1 MDEVRLKWWYRIA
14 LSLLAVTAFLPLIQ
28 FSDGRVVTVMVSN
41 FAAIT
46 LTSVITTALFFLLI
60 ASTLITAEKGR
71 YSLARIGGALL
82 LFTISTGFLVTYAV
96 LLSAPISLAP
106 RLGFG
111 WWVINVAIVLLIW
124 AMYISSDNKRV
135 STTHVEIK

>member
-1 MDEVRLKWWYRIA
+1 MNGNSVKWWYRVA

-28 FSDGRVVTVMVSN
+28 FSDGRVVTVMFLN
-41 FAAIT
+41 LAAIT
-46 LTSVITTALFFLLI
+46 LSSVITMALFFILI
-60 ASTLITAEKGR
+60 ASTLITAEMGR

-82 LFTISTGFLVTYAV
+82 LFTISIGFLVTYAV
-96 LLSAPISLAP
+96 LLSAPVSFAP

-111 WWVINVAIVLLIW
+111 WWVVGVAVALLLW
-124 AMYISSDNKRV
+124 AMYISSDKKRV

>member
-28 FSDGRVVTVMVSN
+28 FSDGRVVTVMVPN

-46 LTSVITTALFFLLI
+46 LTSVITTTLFFLLI

-82 LFTISTGFLVTYAV
+82 LFTISTGFLVAYAV

>member
-28 FSDGRVVTVMVSN
+28 FSDGRVVTVMVPN

>member
-28 FSDGRVVTVMVSN
+28 FSDGRVVTVMVPN

-60 ASTLITAEKGR
+60 ASTLITAEIGR

-82 LFTISTGFLVTYAV
+82 LFTISIGFLVTYAV

-111 WWVINVAIVLLIW
+111 WWVINVAVALLIW
-124 AMYISSDNKRV
+124 AMYISSGKKRV
-135 STTHVEIK
+135 STTHMEFK

>member
-1 MDEVRLKWWYRIA
+1 MNGNSVRWWYRVA

-28 FSDGRVVTVMVSN
+28 FSDGRVVTLMAPN

-46 LTSVITTALFFLLI
+46 LTSVITMALFFLML
-60 ASTLITAEKGR
+60 ASTAIAVEVER
-71 YSLARIGGALL
+71 YSLARVGGALL
-82 LFTISTGFLVTYAV
+82 LFTISIGFLVTYAV
-96 LLSAPISLAP
+96 LLSAPVSFAP

-111 WWVINVAIVLLIW
+111 WWVINVAVALLIW
-124 AMYISSDNKRV
+124 AMHISSDNKRV